1 MKKGSGHGRVEPF
14 FVVVL
19 CYLGEALRER
29 SAAQFGTVLRCGILR
44 EETEVSMKKL
54 LLIDGSS
61 LLFRAFYAL
70 PLLTNAEGVY
80 TNGVYGFLTMLRKVL
95 NDEEPTHVLVA
106 FDRPDPTFRHEA
118 YKAYK
123 GTREKAPSELAGQ
136 FAITKDLLETMGLK
150 HFDMAGYEADD
161 VLGTMARKGE
171 KEGYEVVLVTGDRD
185 YYQLVDENTTL
196 LLTKRGASEMETWTP
211 AHIREHFGIEPRD
224 FIEVKALMGDPSDN
238 IPGIPGIGEK
248 RALQYVR
255 EYGSLEGLYEHIDE
269 VRGPKT
275 RLAIEENKDLA
286 YLSRK
291 LGTIH
296 TEVPMDLTFEDLI
309 VGDPDRDELNRKLRK
324 LGMTSLITEGTEA
337 APESH
342 LEASTLE
349 DVLEDV
355 KEEGSFTYLFLFDD
369 DYLTTD
375 PVALGLASKKRVTLL
390 KHDEF
395 PEAEPFFRTARA
407 VSMDVKPSLRILDKF
422 EFAPETYDD
431 VSLLI
436 YLSDPAS
443 AALDPF
449 EGAKKIGEN
458 VRTDKEILGKGVK
471 KKKFADLSEEKL
483 LEIFSERLSVTRK
496 LCEKLLEELRVRE
509 MKHLYRDVELPLVRI
524 LYEMESTGFPVD
536 VKKLEFLSE
545 DFRQEVETYEK
556 EIYELAGEEFNIQSP
571 KQLGVI
577 LFEKL
582 GLPVIKKTKT
592 GYSTDVEVLTK
603 LAPKH
608 EIAEKILEFRTLAKL
623 KSTYVDALIP
633 LIDEKGRIHT
643 HLNQTVTATGRISS
657 TEPNLQNIPV
667 RDENGRRIR
676 DAFVA
681 EPGYLLIDAD
691 YSQIELRV
699 LAHLADDAVM
709 QDAFRHGIDIHA
721 KTASEV
727 FGVAVDEVTPLERR
741 AAKAVNF
748 GIVYGIS
755 DYGLSQD
762 LGITRKEAK
771 RYIDG
776 YLATYPNIRDYMES
790 IVESSKE
797 KGYVETILNRRRYIP
812 ELKSKN
818 FAVRSFGERVALNM
832 PIQGSAAD
840 IIKLAMVRVYDRLQ
854 SENLKAELLLQVH
867 DELIVHAPEEEAD
880 EVARILEEE
889 MTGAFSLKV
898 DLIAEVHRGK
908 NWNEAK

>member
-1 MKKGSGHGRVEPF
+1 
-14 FVVVL
+14 
-19 CYLGEALRER
+19 
-29 SAAQFGTVLRCGILR
+29 
-44 EETEVSMKKL
+44 MKKL

-95 NDEEPTHVLVA
+95 NDEKPTHVLVA

-171 KEGYEVVLVTGDRD
+171 KDGYEVILVTGDRD
-185 YYQLVDENTTL
+185 YYQLVDEHTTL

-211 AHIREHFGIEPRD
+211 QHIREHFGIEPKD
-224 FIEVKALMGDPSDN
+224 FIEVKALMGDASDN

-248 RALQYVR
+248 RALEYVR
-255 EYGSLEGLYEHIDE
+255 KYGSLEGLYEHIDE

-286 YLSRK
+286 YLSRR

-296 TEVPMDLTFEDLI
+296 TEVPMDLTFSDLI
-309 VGDPDRDELNRKLRK
+309 VREPDRDELNRKLQK
-324 LGMTSLITEGTEA
+324 LGMTSLMTEEKEEAPENLLEA
-337 APESH
+337 ATFE
-342 LEASTLE
+342 EVAAE
-349 DVLEDV
+349 VQ
-355 KEEGSFTYLFLFDD
+355 KEGVFSYLFLFDG

-375 PVALGLASKKRVTLL
+375 PVALGIASKNRVAILLHGGFIRAKTLF
-390 KHDEF
+390 DE
-395 PEAEPFFRTARA
+395 ARA
-407 VSMDVKPSLRILDKF
+407 ISMDVKPSLRILDKLGC
-422 EFAPETYDD
+422 APENYDD

-436 YLSDPAS
+436 YLTDPAS

-449 EGAKKIGEN
+449 EGAKKMGEN
-458 VRTDKEILGKGVK
+458 VRTDQEVLGKGVK
-471 KKKFADLSEEKL
+471 KKKFSDLSEEKL
-483 LEIFSERLSVTRK
+483 LELFSERLGVTRK
-496 LCEKLLEELRVRE
+496 LYEKLSEELSFRE

-536 VKKLEFLSE
+536 AKKLETLSE
-545 DFRQEVETYEK
+545 DFRGEVETYEK
-556 EIYELAGEEFNIQSP
+556 EIYELAGETFNIQSP

-633 LIDEKGRIHT
+633 LIDESGRIHT

-681 EPGYLLIDAD
+681 ESGHVLLDAD

-776 YLATYPNIRDYMES
+776 YLATYPNIREYMKT

-840 IIKLAMVRVYDRLQ
+840 IIKLAMVHVYDRLR
-854 SENLKAELLLQVH
+854 SENLRAKLLLQVH

-889 MTGAFSLKV
+889 MTGAFRLKV

>member
-1 MKKGSGHGRVEPF
+1 
-14 FVVVL
+14 
-19 CYLGEALRER
+19 
-29 SAAQFGTVLRCGILR
+29 
-44 EETEVSMKKL
+44 MKKL

-95 NDEEPTHVLVA
+95 NDEKPTHVLVA

-123 GTREKAPSELAGQ
+123 GTREKAPSELTGQ
-136 FAITKDLLETMGLK
+136 FAITKDLLETMGLR

-171 KEGYEVVLVTGDRD
+171 KDGYEVVLVTGDRD
-185 YYQLVDENTTL
+185 YYQLVDEHTTL

-211 AHIREHFGIEPRD
+211 QHIRGHFGIEPKD
-224 FIEVKALMGDPSDN
+224 FIEVKALMGDASDN

-248 RALQYVR
+248 RALEYVR
-255 EYGSLEGLYEHIDE
+255 KYGSLEGLYEHIDE

-286 YLSRK
+286 YLSRR

-296 TEVPMDLTFEDLI
+296 TEVPMDLTFSDLI
-309 VGDPDRDELNRKLRK
+309 VRDPDRDELNRKLQK
-324 LGMTSLITEGTEA
+324 LGMTSLMTEEKEEAPENLLEA
-337 APESH
+337 ATFE
-342 LEASTLE
+342 EVAAE
-349 DVLEDV
+349 VQ
-355 KEEGSFTYLFLFDD
+355 KEGVFSYLFLFDG

-375 PVALGLASKKRVTLL
+375 PVALGIASKNRVAILLHDGFIRAKTLF
-390 KHDEF
+390 DE
-395 PEAEPFFRTARA
+395 ARA
-407 VSMDVKPSLRILDKF
+407 ISMDVKPSLRILDKLGC
-422 EFAPETYDD
+422 APENYDD

-436 YLSDPAS
+436 YLTDPAS

-449 EGAKKIGEN
+449 EGAKKMGEN
-458 VRTDKEILGKGVK
+458 VRTDEEVLGKGVK
-471 KKKFADLSEEKL
+471 KKKFSDLPEEKL
-483 LEIFSERLSVTRK
+483 LELFSERLGVTRK
-496 LCEKLLEELRVRE
+496 LYEKLSEELSLRE

-536 VKKLEFLSE
+536 AKKLETLSE
-545 DFRQEVETYEK
+545 DFRGEVETYEK
-556 EIYELAGEEFNIQSP
+556 EIYELAGETFNIQSP

-633 LIDEKGRIHT
+633 LIDESGRIHT

-681 EPGYLLIDAD
+681 ESGHVLLDAD

-776 YLATYPNIRDYMES
+776 YLATYPNIREYMKT

-840 IIKLAMVRVYDRLQ
+840 IIKLAMVHVYDRLR
-854 SENLKAELLLQVH
+854 SENLRAKLLLQVH

-889 MTGAFSLKV
+889 MTGAFRLKV

>member
-1 MKKGSGHGRVEPF
+1 
-14 FVVVL
+14 
-19 CYLGEALRER
+19 
-29 SAAQFGTVLRCGILR
+29 
-44 EETEVSMKKL
+44 MKKL

-80 TNGVYGFLTMLRKVL
+80 TNGVYGFLTMLRRVL
-95 NDEEPTHVLVA
+95 QDEMPTHVLVA

-136 FAITKDLLETMGLK
+136 FAITKDILETMGIK
-150 HFDMAGYEADD
+150 HFDIAGYEADD
-161 VLGTMARKGE
+161 VLGTMAKKGE
-171 KEGYEVVLVTGDRD
+171 KEGYEVALVTGDRD
-185 YYQLVDENTTL
+185 YYQLVDDHTTL
-196 LLTKRGASEMETWTP
+196 LLTKRGASEMEAWTP
-211 AHIREHFGIEPRD
+211 ERIREHYGIDPKD
-224 FIEVKALMGDPSDN
+224 FIEVKALMGDSSDN

-248 RALQYVR
+248 RAL
-255 EYGSLEGLYEHIDE
+255 EYIQKYRSLEGLYDHIDE

-291 LGTIH
+291 LGTIE
-296 TEVPMDLTFEDLI
+296 TQVPMDLTVEDLTI
-309 VGDPDRDELNRKLRK
+309 GANDEQELNRKFQK
-324 LGMTSLITEGTEA
+324 LGMTSLMTEETQEIQKKTLQSATLSEITEA
-337 APESH
+337 AE
-342 LEASTLE
+342 
-349 DVLEDV
+349 
-355 KEEGSFTYLFLFDD
+355 KEGAFSYLFLFDE

-375 PVALGLASKKRVTLL
+375 PVALGVASKEYMAVLL
-390 KHDEF
+390 REDF
-395 PEAEPFFRTARA
+395 PKARA
-407 VSMDVKPSLRILDKF
+407 LFRNARAISMDVKPSLRMLDMLGF
-422 EFAPETYDD
+422 TSDNYDD

-443 AALDPF
+443 AGLDPF

-458 VRTDKEILGKGVK
+458 VRTDKDILGKGVK
-471 KKKFADLSEEKL
+471 KKRFCDFTKEEL
-483 LEIFSERLSVTRK
+483 QEIFSERLTVTTK
-496 LCEKLLEELRVRE
+496 LYHALMDELKARE
-509 MKHLYRDVELPLVRI
+509 MMHLYRDVELPLVRI
-524 LYEMESTGFPVD
+524 LYEMESNGFPIDVD
-536 VKKLEFLSE
+536 QLEALSR
-545 DFRQEVETYEK
+545 DFEKQVQSYEK
-556 EIYELAGEEFNIQSP
+556 DIYALAGEIFNIQSP

-592 GYSTDVEVLTK
+592 GYSTDVDVLTK
-603 LAPKH
+603 LALKH
-608 EIAEKILEFRTLAKL
+608 EIAGKVLAFRTLMKL

-633 LIDEKGRIHT
+633 LLDENGRIHT

-667 RDENGRRIR
+667 RDKNGRRIR

-681 EPGYLLIDAD
+681 LPGHLLIDAD

-709 QDAFRHGIDIHA
+709 QGAFREGIDIHA

-727 FGVAVDEVTPLERR
+727 FGVGVDEVTPLMRR
-741 AAKAVNF
+741 TAKAVNF

-762 LGITRKEAK
+762 LDITRKEAK

-776 YLATYPNIRDYMES
+776 YLATYPNIREYMKR
-790 IVESSKE
+790 IVELSKE

-812 ELKSKN
+812 ELQSKN
-818 FAVRSFGERVALNM
+818 FSIRSFGERVALNM

-840 IIKLAMVRVYDRLQ
+840 IIKLAMVRVYDRMK
-854 SENLKAELLLQVH
+854 SEKLKSELLLQIH
-867 DELIVHAPEEEAD
+867 DELIIHAPQD
-880 EVARILEEE
+880 EVDAVERILEEE
-889 MTGAFSLKV
+889 MTVAFSMKV
-898 DLIAEVHRGK
+898 DLITEVHRGK